1 MLMFNS
7 TVLLNKINDNL
18 SYLKNNFLY
27 FLLLAFKFIVDL
39 IFTLIRDFKK

>member
-18 SYLKNNFLY
+18 SYLKNKFLH
-27 FLLLAFKFIVDL
+27 FLLLAFKVIVDL